1 MRLRRRCMDGQVV
14 FRSEL
19 SAARDTD
26 RKFIGRRPSV
36 QPDRSVELL
45 NERGRTMGEDHAHH
59 EANVLSPPRRLT
71 PAENKLREVRTKAI
85 ESLLLEK
92 DLLTPERLDAVI
104 KTYEDD
110 LGPLNGVKVVARA
123 WVDPA
128 YKERLLKDGAAA
140 VAELGFT
147 GLQGERLVV
156 LENKPGAHNVVACVL
171 CSCYPWPVLGL
182 PPFWYKSPAYRS
194 RIGGNPRGVLREF
207 GLELDD
213 AVEIFV
219 WNSSAQT
226 RYMVLPERPGG
237 AEHLSEDELAAL
249 VTRDAMIGVA
259 RVQLHQPTTVTAPSS
274 QRRIADMEGQTA
286 LPRQSG
292 ELVFQDPWEGEAFA
306 MAVALCE
313 QGHYPWSDFR
323 DHLITQIAT
332 AEQKGLPLESRP
344 TYYEHWLAALE
355 TLLIEKRILEKEKLD
370 ARAAW
375 LARAASGSFS
385 RSFMHL
391 RWEMADE
398 DE

>member
-1 MRLRRRCMDGQVV
+1 M
-14 FRSEL
+14 S
-19 SAARDTD
+19 
-26 RKFIGRRPSV
+26 
-36 QPDRSVELL
+36 
-45 NERGRTMGEDHAHH
+45 EDHAHQQ
-59 EANVLSPPRRLT
+59 ANILSPPRRLT
-71 PAENKLREVRTKAI
+71 PSENKAREIRTKAI

-92 DLLTPERLDAVI
+92 ELVTPERLDAVI
-104 KTYEDD
+104 KAYEDD
-110 LGPLNGVKVVARA
+110 LGPLNGAKVTARA

-128 YKERLLKDGAAA
+128 YKERLLKDGTAA

-156 LENKPGAHNVVACVL
+156 LENKPGVHNVVACVL

-182 PPFWYKSPAYRS
+182 PPFWYKSQAYRS
-194 RIGGNPRGVLREF
+194 RIGGNPRAVLREF

-213 AVEIFV
+213 SIEIFV

-226 RYMVLPERPGG
+226 RYMVLPERPPGT
-237 AEHLSEDELAAL
+237 ESLSEEELAAL
-249 VTRDAMIGVA
+249 VTRDTMIGVA
-259 RVQLHQPTTVTAPSS
+259 QVQLDKPAAASFPS
-274 QRRIADMEGQTA
+274 QRHIADMEGKTA

-292 ELVFQDPWEGEAFA
+292 ELVFQDPWEGEVFA

-313 QGHYPWSDFR
+313 QGLYPWSDFHG
-323 DHLITQIAT
+323 HLVAQIAV
-332 AEQKGLPLESRP
+332 AEQKETPPESSP

-355 TLLIEKRILEKEKLD
+355 ALLIKKQILE
-370 ARAAW
+370 RAKIDTRASW
-375 LARAASGSFS
+375 LARAASGSSS

>member
-1 MRLRRRCMDGQVV
+1 M
-14 FRSEL
+14 SEEH
-19 SAARDTD
+19 
-26 RKFIGRRPSV
+26 F
-36 QPDRSVELL
+36 
-45 NERGRTMGEDHAHH
+45 HH
-59 EANVLSPPRRLT
+59 ETSMLSPPRRLT
-71 PAENKLREVRTKAI
+71 AAENKAREIRTKAI

-92 DLLTPERLDAVI
+92 NLLTPERLDAVI
-104 KTYEDD
+104 KAYEND
-110 LGPLNGVKVVARA
+110 LGPLNGAKVVVRA

-128 YKERLLKDGAAA
+128 YKERLLKDGTAA

-156 LENKPGAHNVVACVL
+156 LENKPSVHNVVACVL

-194 RIGGNPRGVLREF
+194 RIGGNPRGVLCEF

-213 AVEIFV
+213 SVEIFV

-226 RYMVLPERPGG
+226 RYMALPERPSGT
-237 AEHLSEDELAAL
+237 AHLSEEELAAL

-259 RVQLHQPTTVTAPSS
+259 RVQLDKPATTTPLPS
-274 QRRIADMEGQTA
+274 QRQIADMEGKTA

-313 QGHYPWSDFR
+313 QGHYPWSEFR
-323 DHLITQIAT
+323 EHLVAQIAA
-332 AEQKGLPLESRP
+332 AEEKEIPPELSP
-344 TYYEHWLAALE
+344 TYYEHWLTAFEALALE
-355 TLLIEKRILEKEKLD
+355 KQILTKETID
-370 ARAAW
+370 NRAAW
-375 LARAASGSFS
+375 LAQAASGSAS

-391 RWEMADE
+391 RWDVTDE

>member
-1 MRLRRRCMDGQVV
+1 M
-14 FRSEL
+14 SEEH
-19 SAARDTD
+19 S
-26 RKFIGRRPSV
+26 
-36 QPDRSVELL
+36 
-45 NERGRTMGEDHAHH
+45 HH
-59 EANVLSPPRRLT
+59 EASVVSPPRRLT
-71 PAENKLREVRTKAI
+71 AAENKVREIRTKAI

-92 DLLTPERLDAVI
+92 ELVTPERLDAVI
-104 KTYEDD
+104 KTYEND
-110 LGPLNGVKVVARA
+110 LGPLKGAKVVAHA

-128 YKERLLKDGAAA
+128 YKERLLKDGTAA

-156 LENKPGAHNVVACVL
+156 LENKPDVHNVVACVL

-207 GLELDD
+207 GLELED

-226 RYMVLPERPGG
+226 RYMVLPERPSGT
-237 AEHLSEDELAAL
+237 EHMSEEELVAL

-259 RVQLHQPTTVTAPSS
+259 RVQLDKLARATPAPS
-274 QRRIADMEGQTA
+274 QRRIADMEGETA

-292 ELVFQDPWEGEAFA
+292 ELIFQDPWEGEAFA

-313 QGHYPWSDFR
+313 QGLYPWSDFR
-323 DHLITQIAT
+323 DQLIARIAV
-332 AEQKGLPLESRP
+332 AEQKEQPPESSP
-344 TYYEHWLAALE
+344 TYYEHWLAAFEALV
-355 TLLIEKRILEKEKLD
+355 IEKEILTKEKID
-370 ARAAW
+370 ARATW
-375 LARAASGSFS
+375 LARAASGSAS

-391 RWEMADE
+391 CWEMADD